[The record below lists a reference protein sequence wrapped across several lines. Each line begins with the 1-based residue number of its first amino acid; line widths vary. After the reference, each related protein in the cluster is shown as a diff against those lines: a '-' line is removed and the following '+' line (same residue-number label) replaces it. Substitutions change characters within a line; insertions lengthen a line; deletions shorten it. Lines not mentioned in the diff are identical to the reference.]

1 MPDIT
6 ITSPE
11 THGKTTI
18 GVNGDTRIIKHNTR
32 TNVTDAELEVLQN
45 GDLGVGKL
53 VEHDDETDDAADATS
68 TVDEAMKAGT
78 EASHVQAPATPAST
92 SSEPNPLANGEGDKP
107 VSGAVGG
114 DHEIGGKPAGSSDGE
129 QQESGED
136 TSNDSFDA
144 DSALDKPMRDID
156 VASYSD
162 ATQIDALIAAEQKRE
177 SPRSTLIDKLEAR
190 KGQIVQ

>member
-18 GVNGDTRIIKHNTR
+18 GVNGDTRTIKHNTR
-32 TNVTDAELEVLQN
+32 TNVTDSELEVLQN

-53 VEHDDETDDAADATS
+53 VEHEDETDDAADATS

-92 SSEPNPLANGEGDKP
+92 SSEPNPLAQGEGGNA
-107 VSGAVGG
+107 VTGAVGG
-114 DHEIGGKPAGSSDGE
+114 DHEIGGKPAGSSDGD
-129 QQESGED
+129 QQDSSQESGD
-136 TSNDSFDA
+136 QSFDA
-144 DSALDKPMRDID
+144 AGALDKPMNQID
-156 VASYSD
+156 VASFEAS
-162 ATQIDALIAAEQKRE
+162 QIDALIEAEKARE
-177 SPRSTLIDKLEAR
+177 NPRSTLIDKLEAR
-190 KGQIVQ
+190 KAKSE